1 MMSVLINLPTPLR
14 TITKH
19 RTVQVEGKTLAEC
32 INNLDEKFNGI
43 KKRLINDDGEINKFI
58 NFYINGDDVR
68 HLKGLETEIEPNSSI
83 DIVPA
88 MAGG

>member
-1 MMSVLINLPTPLR
+1 MSVLINIPSPLR
-14 TITKH
+14 TITKD
-19 RTVQVEGKTLAEC
+19 RTIEVEGKTLEEC
-32 INNLDEKFNGI
+32 INNLEEKFNGI
-43 KKRLINDDGEINKFI
+43 KKRLINDEGEINKFI

-68 HLKGLETEIEPNSSI
+68 HSKGLETEVGPGSSI

>member
-1 MMSVLINLPTPLR
+1 MSVLINIPTPLR
-14 TITKH
+14 TITKD
-19 RTVQVEGKTLAEC
+19 RTVEVEGKTLEEC
-32 INNLDEKFNGI
+32 INNLEEKFNGI
-43 KKRLINDDGEINKFI
+43 KKRLINDDGGINKFI

-68 HLKGLETEIEPNSSI
+68 HSEGLETKIEPGSSI

>member
-1 MMSVLINLPTPLR
+1 MSVLINIPTPLR
-14 TITKH
+14 TITKE
-19 RTVQVEGKTLAEC
+19 RTVEVEGKTLEEC
-32 INNLDEKFNGI
+32 INNLEEKFNGI
-43 KKRLINDDGEINKFI
+43 KKRLINDDGGINKFI

-68 HLKGLETEIEPNSSI
+68 HSEGLETKIEPGSSI

>member
-1 MMSVLINLPTPLR
+1 MSVLINIPTPLR
-14 TITKH
+14 TITKD
-19 RTVQVEGKTLAEC
+19 RTVEVEGKTLEEC
-32 INNLDEKFNGI
+32 INNLEEKFNGI

-68 HLKGLETEIEPNSSI
+68 HSEGLETKIEPGSSI

>member
-1 MMSVLINLPTPLR
+1 MSVIINIPTPLR
-14 TITKH
+14 TITKD
-19 RTVQVEGKTLAEC
+19 RTVEVEGKTLEEC
-32 INNLDEKFNGI
+32 INNLEEKFNGI

-68 HLKGLETEIEPNSSI
+68 HSKGLETEIEPGSSI

>member
-1 MMSVLINLPTPLR
+1 MSVIINIPTPLR
-14 TITKH
+14 TITKD
-19 RTVQVEGKTLAEC
+19 RTVEVEGKTLEEC
-32 INNLDEKFNGI
+32 INNLEEKFNGI
-43 KKRLINDDGEINKFI
+43 KKRLINDEGKINKFI

-68 HLKGLETEIEPNSSI
+68 HSKGLETEIEPSSSI

>member
-1 MMSVLINLPTPLR
+1 
-14 TITKH
+14 
-19 RTVQVEGKTLAEC
+19 
-32 INNLDEKFNGI
+32 
-43 KKRLINDDGEINKFI
+43 LINDDGEINKFI

-68 HLKGLETEIEPNSSI
+68 HSEGLETKIEPGSSI

>member
-1 MMSVLINLPTPLR
+1 MTVLINIPTPLR
-14 TITKH
+14 VITKD
-19 RTVQVEGKTLAEC
+19 RTVEVEGNTLSEC
-32 INNLDEKFNGI
+32 RNNLDEKFNGI

-58 NFYINGDDVR
+58 NFYINGEDVR
-68 HLKGLETEIEPNSSI
+68 HSKGLETETKPSSSI

>member
-1 MMSVLINLPTPLR
+1 MRVAIPVISWA
-14 TITKH
+14 ITKD
-19 RTVQVEGKTLAEC
+19 RTVEVDGSTLAEC
-32 INNLDEKFNGI
+32 INNLEEKFNGI
-43 KKRLINDDGEINKFI
+43 KKRLINDEGEINKFI

-68 HLKGLETEIEPNSSI
+68 HSKGLETEIGHGSSI

>member
-1 MMSVLINLPTPLR
+1 MSVLINVPTPLR
-14 TITKH
+14 TITKD
-19 RTVQVEGKTLAEC
+19 RTIEVGGSTLAEC
-32 INNLDEKFNGI
+32 INNLEEKFNGI
-43 KKRLINDDGEINKFI
+43 KKRLINDEGEINKFI

-68 HLKGLETEIEPNSSI
+68 HSKGLETEIEPGSCI

>member
-1 MMSVLINLPTPLR
+1 MSVLINIPTPLR
-14 TITKH
+14 TITKD
-19 RTVQVEGKTLAEC
+19 RTVEVEGKTLEEC
-32 INNLDEKFNGI
+32 INNLEEKFNGI

-68 HLKGLETEIEPNSSI
+68 HLEGLETKIEPGSSI

>member
-1 MMSVLINLPTPLR
+1 MSVLINVPTPLR
-14 TITKH
+14 TITKD
-19 RTVQVEGKTLAEC
+19 RTVQVESKTLAEC